1 MSLDIL
7 CEVTFPAKEDA
18 ALTRVAILLGK
29 SKEEVV
35 REAVRFYSS
44 QCVPTQKRIKK

>member
-7 CEVTFPAKEDA
+7 CEIPFSPAEEEKLSRA
-18 ALTRVAILLGK
+18 AELLQI

-35 REAVRFYSS
+35 RRAVALFSS
-44 QCVPTQKRIKK
+44 QCVPTQKEAR